1 MYQYEYMNSFE
12 NVSGDKL
19 LSPRLSRLV
28 MLTMPKIELEWQVS
42 KQWYVFIC

>member
-19 LSPRLSRLV
+19 LSTGLSWVV
-28 MLTMPKIELEWQVS
+28 MLTMPKIELELQVS
-42 KQWYVFIC
+42 KQWYVFI